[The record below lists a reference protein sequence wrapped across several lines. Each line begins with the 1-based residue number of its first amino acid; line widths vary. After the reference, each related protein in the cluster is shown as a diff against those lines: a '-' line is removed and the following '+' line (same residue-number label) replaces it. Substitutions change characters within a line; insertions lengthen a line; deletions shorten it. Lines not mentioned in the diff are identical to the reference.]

1 MTSVIWWDRVP
12 GPPCTNGD
20 VFLALFRKRAAAGVG
35 LGGGVRKLTKELLL
49 LLFLVLIA
57 AMIHFLVA
65 SQRMALV
72 FYFLP
77 TLFSAYHFGRRHA
90 TLTACASVALVV
102 GLTFLNPAMFS
113 HHRELILPIDSRLVD
128 LTVWGGVLVI
138 AAYAMGTLYERNQKS
153 LSEMKDGYDGM
164 LLILQHFLSNQKY
177 SEAHAYRIS
186 MYATKIAESL
196 GLDAGSTEDIRTAAL
211 LRNVNEL
218 GIGNE
223 ILFKAANLTQED
235 VEKGMLKA
243 GRNNAKA
250 QAMGGSLRRAI
261 PILIAA
267 QQLSKT
273 GTSPADAEIEVQV
286 LTLAEKFE
294 SLVTDNR
301 GGKMGPTQAVEA
313 IANGFGKKYDSMIV
327 DAFVKAF
334 GQQATGAGA

>member
-1 MTSVIWWDRVP
+1 VSP

-20 VFLALFRKRAAAGVG
+20 LFLAFGCANEPVWV
-35 LGGGVRKLTKELLL
+35 GGGSVRKLTKELLL

-113 HHRELILPIDSRLVD
+113 HHREIVLPVDSRFVD

-153 LSEMKDGYDGM
+153 LREMKDGYDGM
-164 LLILQHFLSNQKY
+164 LVILQNFLSNQKY
-177 SEAHAYRIS
+177 SEAHSYRIS

-218 GIGNE
+218 GIGNDV
-223 ILFKAANLTQED
+223 LFKAANLSQED
-235 VEKGMLKA
+235 LEKGLKA
-243 GRNNAKA
+243 EKGSAKA

-261 PILIAA
+261 PIMVAA
-267 QQLSKT
+267 QQLTRT
-273 GTSPADAEIEVQV
+273 GANPSDAEIEVQV

-294 SLVTDNR
+294 SLVTDHR

-313 IANGFGKKYDSMIV
+313 IANGFGKKYDSMVV

-334 GQQATGAGA
+334 GQQAEGAGA